1 MGVNQSDDALH
12 SLVRVRNLKMIIQPI
27 GDERG
32 DEPGGQ
38 CKNLKNGKSNSYRAQ
53 NREFERFIASKLI
66 SGTGEVITKR
76 SKKVRWK
83 FKISHSQ
90 GHLKDNK
97 RSRQKCI
104 LYLIWVHG
112 QHEYMNINNISTF
125 ARRRAKVDIVTG
137 STHVFHPLKEKAEFV
152 TCTCRKYH
160 VSSQSSIVWHWIWID
175 HS

>member
-76 SKKVRWK
+76 SKKVR
-83 FKISHSQ
+83 
-90 GHLKDNK
+90 
-97 RSRQKCI
+97 
-104 LYLIWVHG
+104 
-112 QHEYMNINNISTF
+112 
-125 ARRRAKVDIVTG
+125 
-137 STHVFHPLKEKAEFV
+137 
-152 TCTCRKYH
+152 
-160 VSSQSSIVWHWIWID
+160 
-175 HS
+175 